1 VWLILIPF
9 PRTERAIL
17 VAQFVRQ
24 LRRLTSTPCTGHL
37 DTTIRR
43 EVARLDPW
51 ILRLVALKLRPRESA
66 RWIA

>member
-1 VWLILIPF
+1 VVILILLPGSDH
-9 PRTERAIL
+9 AVL

-24 LRRLTSTPCTGHL
+24 LRRLTSTPCAGL

-51 ILRLVALKLRPRESA
+51 ILRLVALELTPGEAA